1 LLGKQFKTLIKTHKR
16 YQSKKQSLIKTGMRR
31 RPGIGGLQTAAAAR
45 VTTVSS
51 VGLLIHRFPFG
62 YLLMLNI
69 NSF

>member
-1 LLGKQFKTLIKTHKR
+1 
-16 YQSKKQSLIKTGMRR
+16 MRR

-51 VGLLIHRFPFG
+51 VGLIHRFPFG

-69 NSF
+69 NSFRVFAFHFLKWY

>member
-1 LLGKQFKTLIKTHKR
+1 
-16 YQSKKQSLIKTGMRR
+16 MRR

-69 NSF
+69 NSFRVFAFHFLKWY

>member
-1 LLGKQFKTLIKTHKR
+1 
-16 YQSKKQSLIKTGMRR
+16 MRR

-51 VGLLIHRFPFG
+51 VGLIHRFPFG